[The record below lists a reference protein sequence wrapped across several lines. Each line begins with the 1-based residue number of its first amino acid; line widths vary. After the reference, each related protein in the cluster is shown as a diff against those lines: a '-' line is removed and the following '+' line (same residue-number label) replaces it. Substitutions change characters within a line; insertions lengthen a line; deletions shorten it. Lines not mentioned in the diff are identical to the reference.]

1 MKCVTRTLIV
11 GVSRNV
17 NETVSSSLPQ
27 YDLYSFLWHIVII
40 DNEGFGMHL
49 LTELFLQF
57 LWNDVLPPADV
68 FVL

>member
-1 MKCVTRTLIV
+1 MKFVTRTLIV

-17 NETVSSSLPQ
+17 NETVNSSLPQ
-27 YDLYSFLWHIVII
+27 YDLYSFLWHTFII

-57 LWNDVLPPADV
+57 L
-68 FVL
+68 

>member
-17 NETVSSSLPQ
+17 IETVSSSLPQ
-27 YDLYSFLWHIVII
+27 YDLYLFLWHTFII
-40 DNEGFGMHL
+40 DNKGFGMHL